1 VNGELDPLENLNL
14 TDKENVVILHPFH
27 RSAVL
32 AAAVFVLAGFTARV
46 SAGES
51 PTVIALTQTGC
62 QFLESENGIDH
73 GYKTTRKEDCE
84 VINRASAEQRLA
96 DAKTL
101 SLKPGKYIFRVTN
114 KDVPYMLGFYLRGAG
129 VIDYATLPRVSGGGL
144 TTGKTQDYAIELKP
158 GSYVYSCPLNPT
170 PDYKIEVSAG

>member
-1 VNGELDPLENLNL
+1 V
-14 TDKENVVILHPFH
+14 TLHRYQR
-27 RSAVL
+27 RSVL
-32 AAAVFVLAGFTARV
+32 AAAALVLSCLTA
-46 SAGES
+46 SAWAGEA
-51 PTVIALTQTGC
+51 PTVIELTQTGC

-73 GYKTTRKEDCE
+73 GYKTSRKEDCE
-84 VINRASAEQRLA
+84 AINSASAEQRLA
-96 DAKTL
+96 VSKTI

-129 VIDYATLPRVSGGGL
+129 VLNYATLPRVSGGGL

-170 PDYKIEVSAG
+170 PDYRIEVSAG

>member
-1 VNGELDPLENLNL
+1 MIE
-14 TDKENVVILHPFH
+14 KESVVTLHRYL
-27 RSAVL
+27 RSPVL
-32 AAAVFVLAGFTARV
+32 AAAAFVLASLAGSAWA
-46 SAGES
+46 AGE
-51 PTVIALTQTGC
+51 PTVIELTQTGC
-62 QFLESENGIDH
+62 QFLESENGTNH

-84 VINRASAEQRLA
+84 AINSSSGEQRLA
-96 DAKTL
+96 QSKTI

-129 VIDYATLPRVSGGGL
+129 VLNYATLPRVSGGGL

-170 PDYKIEVSAG
+170 PDYKLEVSAG